1 MAITDLP
8 TWSPS
13 QDELDELR
21 GKKEEQL
28 KKQKKA
34 QQTQQ
39 QLNPQPAPTTTAPPA
54 ATPAPTNL
62 GGAIAAGQDNFNTR
76 FEAGEE
82 DTTEDSL
89 VLDQDFLA
97 AARNVY
103 SFNSNRRKFEGSDQ
117 ELADY
122 ALDTM
127 GWFNYNL
134 PKMTLDAAIVSRA
147 DDNTKSSFLYL
158 MDAYDDKNISW
169 DGTWRFIKGVGLDPT
184 TYAGLATF
192 GIGTAAG
199 VTAKVATK
207 EGLKALFKGSAR
219 NAVIGGIEGGIYAS
233 VDDMNRQVIE
243 TSVTGEDIDL
253 ARTGKAAL
261 FGVALGG
268 TAGGA
273 ATPVIKSGGAV
284 IGKGTEVVGKAV
296 DKVAT
301 KTVSGVK
308 SVLGIKDKPAKGSI
322 MERLR
327 KAVEGSPDILDADTN
342 LINRVNTEG
351 VTEPKLGI
359 TAALM
364 KIREAV
370 ETTTKRGFAGVDPET
385 GVQKRKS
392 LGEATQMLTNVL
404 KGVVRHADG
413 AVDADSL
420 NTQILGMQ
428 LTLAEGNALGIGVQ
442 RAISD
447 LISEHADVVKRQH
460 DLKDKTPEELDFLT
474 ETRIELEDTIRSF
487 EVLDQGFR
495 GQLSRGMGSRQEFL
509 YRGELLNT
517 LPDDIKADKN
527 ISDDEADLAYVALV
541 EKQQSLYRKDTEIRK
556 ISGEIDTAIKR
567 NRIAKAFKLSEQRR
581 ELIKA
586 KMDEQNPG
594 IKYKVQATA
603 RRTVEGVN
611 EFVIGTVFTGSTIMV
626 NTIPSLMKTLYKPFL
641 NFVVEGDYS
650 SVGMGKL
657 GATYGAMGRTVGTA
671 KRAAVAAYKYERSML
686 TGDYSK
692 FMENHNILPQRYKKW
707 IPAGSVIRFFPNVLN
722 MTDEFFAQV
731 NYRGFVEGKAV
742 GNALAQHQAD
752 VASGKRQ
759 KPLKGAKLDAYVKKE
774 VDKVILKAFDN
785 LDATQIKSQLL
796 EQAKARGMNAVQAKK
811 FVADEFK
818 NNESLFS
825 RGVNREGRS
834 YTEDLLFK
842 RQFSG
847 DGMISGGAK
856 AYEDFVRRQ
865 PWMKIMGQ
873 LFFRTPVRVF
883 EEGIRMTPG
892 LQLIAPKYLA
902 DLRGSN
908 GTARQVRAQGEALL
922 AYSIAGYVMMQ
933 YAQGNMTGSNSGDYK
948 RRKMQEDTDRQQPY
962 TMKFDDGE
970 TFSYRSFDPFSTP
983 IKILVNAFE
992 SYEEVEYRRR
1002 QGEYVDDETQLV
1014 IDRVTVAT
1022 GSIFNAI
1029 KDANLMQGVAEISDL
1044 LESMGQEDRSMQD
1057 IMKYLGKK
1065 GQLAFPNLLFKT
1077 RNAFFETEPTLK
1089 DPRTFLQYLE
1099 ARMDLGITSVSNQYD
1114 TLGNPRPMEKPMN
1127 SMHGIHLT
1135 DAEDRRK
1142 GKSDKDLFVLRKLEL
1157 MAIATDSSF
1166 ETPKRIPSMFGDVDL
1181 AALSIEQFLKDE
1193 NDGNPLND
1201 SQLKYLELNPDK
1213 TLFDRYNEIYRDANG
1228 GLVNILYPILAN
1240 SEGFYGTAS
1249 QDGAITQVVRSVI
1262 KKQRQVAALFL
1273 VDELGKI
1280 NTIADRQVRKAESK
1294 AGLRDDNIF
1303 PNVRD

>member
-1 MAITDLP
+1 MGINDLP
-8 TWSPS
+8 TWNPS
-13 QDELDELR
+13 EEELEEIR
-21 GKKEEQL
+21 KEEERR
-28 KKQKKA
+28 KRAKQA
-34 QQTQQ
+34 QAAQISA
-39 QLNPQPAPTTTAPPA
+39 QP
-54 ATPAPTNL
+54 TPATIPATTPSPTNL
-62 GGAIAAGQDNFNTR
+62 SGAIAAGQENFTAR

-103 SFNSNRRKFEGSDQ
+103 SFNSNGRKFEGSDQ

-134 PKMTLDAAIVSRA
+134 PKMTVDAAIFSRA
-147 DDNTKSSFLYL
+147 DDNTKASFLYL
-158 MDAYDDKNISW
+158 MEAYDDKNISW

-184 TYAGLATF
+184 TYAGLASF
-192 GIGTAAG
+192 GIGTAASAG
-199 VTAKVATK
+199 GKIATK
-207 EGLKALFKGSAR
+207 EGLKALFKGGMR
-219 NAVIGGIEGGIYAS
+219 NTAIAGVEGGIYSA
-233 VDDMNRQVIE
+233 VDDINRQVIE
-243 TSVTGEDIDL
+243 TSVTGEDMDYL
-253 ARTGKAAL
+253 RTGKAGL
-261 FGVALGG
+261 FGTV
-268 TAGGA
+268 TAGTVGFA
-273 ATPVIKSGGAV
+273 ATPLINKVQKAAGA
-284 IGKGTEVVGKAV
+284 KPKKPNAQ
-296 DKVAT
+296 AT
-301 KTVSGVK
+301 SPDKTVTESPTTD
-308 SVLGIKDKPAKGSI
+308 VLEAS
-322 MERLR
+322 
-327 KAVEGSPDILDADTN
+327 TN
-342 LINRVNTEG
+342 LETRVNVEG

-385 GVQKRKS
+385 GAQKRKS

-404 KGVVRHADG
+404 KGVTRNADG
-413 AVDADSL
+413 SLDGDSL

-428 LTLAEGNALGIGVQ
+428 LTQAEYNALSIGVQ
-442 RAISD
+442 RTISD
-447 LISEHADVVKRQH
+447 LY
-460 DLKDKTPEELDFLT
+460 EELAT
-474 ETRIELEDTIRSF
+474 
-487 EVLDQGFR
+487 VLDKQVNSKNLPEGELDELTVLREEIEDLIRQANVLDEGFR
-495 GQLSRGMGSRQEFL
+495 STAARSLGSRQQFL
-509 YRGELLNT
+509 YRGELLDT

-527 ISDDEADLAYVALV
+527 ISDDEAVREFLALY
-541 EKQQSLYRKDTEIRK
+541 EKQKALYHKDTEIRA
-556 ISGEIDTAIKR
+556 ISGEIDTAIKN
-567 NRIAKAFKLSEQRR
+567 NRIEKAFKLSEQRR
-581 ELIKA
+581 ELLKLR
-586 KMDEQNPG
+586 MDEQNPG
-594 IKYKVQATA
+594 IGYKIRATS
-603 RRTVEGVN
+603 RRTIEGVN
-611 EFVIGTVFTGSTIMV
+611 EFVIGTVFTTSTIVV
-626 NTIPSLMKTLYKPFL
+626 NTVPSLVKTLYKPFL

-657 GATYGAMGRTVGTA
+657 GATYGAMGRTIGTA
-671 KRAAVAAYKYERSML
+671 GRAAIAAYKYERSML

-742 GNALAQHQAD
+742 GNALAKHQAEL
-752 VASGKRQ
+752 ASGRRK
-759 KPLKGAKLDAYVKKE
+759 KPLKGDKLNAYVQKE

-785 LDATQIKSQLL
+785 LDATQIKNQLL
-796 EQAKARGMNAVQAKK
+796 EQAKARGMNAAQAKK
-811 FVADEFK
+811 FVASEFK
-818 NNESLFS
+818 KNESLFA

-847 DGMISGGAK
+847 DGLASSTAK
-856 AYEDFVRRQ
+856 TYEQFVRDN

-922 AYSIAGYVMMQ
+922 SYGIAGYVMMQ
-933 YAQGNMTGSNSGDYK
+933 YAQGNLTGSGSGDYK

-962 TMKFDDGE
+962 TLKFDDG
-970 TFSYRSFDPFSTP
+970 TTLSYKNYDPFSTP

-992 SYEEVEYRRR
+992 AYEEVEYRRR
-1002 QGEYVDDETQLV
+1002 QGEYVEDEAAL
-1014 IDRVTVAT
+1014 IRDRVYIAA

-1029 KDANLMQGVAEISDL
+1029 KDANLMSGLADVTNLMTD
-1044 LESMGQEDRSMQD
+1044 
-1057 IMKYLGKK
+1057 LGKEDAWYRDVMK
-1065 GQLAFPNLLFKT
+1065 FMGKKAQLAFPNMIYKT
-1077 RNAFFETEPTLK
+1077 KNAFFETEPTLK
-1089 DPRTFLQYLE
+1089 DPRGFLQHLE
-1099 ARMDLGITSVSNQYD
+1099 SRMDLGITAVSNQYD
-1114 TLGNPRPMEKPMN
+1114 ALGNARLMEKPVN
-1127 SMHGIHLT
+1127 SLTGVFIT

-1142 GKSDKDLFVLRKLEL
+1142 GKTDEELFVLRKLEL
-1157 MAIATDSSF
+1157 IAIATDSSF
-1166 ETPKRIPSMFGDVDL
+1166 ETPKRIPSFFGNTDL
-1181 AALSIEQFLKDE
+1181 AAEPYPD
-1193 NDGNPLND
+1193 D
-1201 SQLKYLELNPDK
+1201 SGR

-1240 SEGFYGTAS
+1240 SNGLYGTAS

-1262 KKQRQVAALFL
+1262 NKQRQLAALL
-1273 VDELGKI
+1273 LLDELGKM
-1280 NTIADRQVRKAESK
+1280 NTLADRQVRKAESK

>member
-21 GKKEEQL
+21 RKKEEQL

-39 QLNPQPAPTTTAPPA
+39 QLNPQPAPTTTPPA

-62 GGAIAAGQDNFNTR
+62 GGAIAAGQDNFTAR

-103 SFNSNRRKFEGSDQ
+103 SFNSNGRKFEGSDQ

-134 PKMTLDAAIVSRA
+134 PKMTVDAAIVSRA
-147 DDNTKSSFLYL
+147 DDNTKASFLYL
-158 MDAYDDKNISW
+158 MEAYDDKNISW

-192 GIGTAAG
+192 GIGTAASAG
-199 VTAKVATK
+199 GKIATK
-207 EGLKALFKGSAR
+207 EGLKALFKGGMR
-219 NAVIGGIEGGIYAS
+219 NTVIAGVEGGIYSA
-233 VDDMNRQVIE
+233 VDDINRQVIE
-243 TSVTGEDIDL
+243 TSVTGEDMDY
-253 ARTGKAAL
+253 ARTGKAGL
-261 FGVALGG
+261 FGVA
-268 TAGGA
+268 TAGTVGFA

-327 KAVEGSPDILDADTN
+327 EAVEGSPDILDADTN

-370 ETTTKRGFAGVDPET
+370 EATTKRGFAGVDPET

-404 KGVVRHADG
+404 KGVTRNADG
-413 AVDADSL
+413 SLDGDSL

-428 LTLAEGNALGIGVQ
+428 LTQAEYNALSIGVQ
-442 RAISD
+442 RNISD
-447 LISEHADVVKRQH
+447 LYGELATV
-460 DLKDKTPEELDFLT
+460 LDKQVNSKNLPEGELDELT
-474 ETRIELEDTIRSF
+474 VLREEIEDLIRQAN
-487 EVLDQGFR
+487 VLDEGFR
-495 GQLSRGMGSRQEFL
+495 STAARSLGSRQQFL
-509 YRGELLNT
+509 YRGELLDT

-527 ISDDEADLAYVALV
+527 IGDDEAVGEFLALY
-541 EKQQSLYRKDTEIRK
+541 EKQKSLYRKDTEIRR
-556 ISGEIDTAIKR
+556 ISGEIDEAIKR

-581 ELIKA
+581 ELLKL

-611 EFVIGTVFTGSTIMV
+611 EFVIGTVFTGSTIVV

-671 KRAAVAAYKYERSML
+671 RRAAVAAYKYERSML

-752 VASGKRQ
+752 LASGKRK
-759 KPLKGAKLDAYVKKE
+759 KPLKGAKLEAYVKKE

-811 FVADEFK
+811 FVASEFK
-818 NNESLFS
+818 KNESLFS

-922 AYSIAGYVMMQ
+922 SYGIAGYVMMQ
-933 YAQGNMTGSNSGDYK
+933 YAQGNMTGSGSGDYK

-962 TMKFDDGE
+962 TMKFDDGS
-970 TFSYRSFDPFSTP
+970 TFSYKNYDPFSTP

-992 SYEEVEYRRR
+992 RYEEVEYRRR
-1002 QGEYVDDETQLV
+1002 QGEYVDDEMQLV

-1022 GSIFNAI
+1022 SAIFNAI
-1029 KDANLMQGVAEISDL
+1029 KDANLMQGVAEISDV
-1044 LESMGQEDRSMQD
+1044 LESAGQEENVMRD
-1057 IMKYLGKK
+1057 ILKYLGKK
-1065 GQLAFPNLLFKT
+1065 GQLAFPNLLYKT
-1077 RNAFFETEPTLK
+1077 KNAFFEDEPTLK
-1089 DPRTFLQYLE
+1089 DPRGFLQYLE

-1127 SMHGIHLT
+1127 SMHGIFIT

-1181 AALSIEQFLKDE
+1181 AALPIEQFLKDQ
-1193 NDGNPLND
+1193 NGGNPLND
-1201 SQLKYLELNPDK
+1201 SQLKYLENNSDK

-1240 SEGFYGTAS
+1240 SDGFYGTAS

-1262 KKQRQVAALFL
+1262 NKQRQLAALL
-1273 VDELGKI
+1273 LLDELGKI
-1280 NTIADRQVRKAESK
+1280 NSIADRQVRKAESK
-1294 AGLRDDNIF
+1294 AGLRDNNIF

>member
-1 MAITDLP
+1 MGINDLP
-8 TWSPS
+8 TWNPS
-13 QDELDELR
+13 EEELEEIR
-21 GKKEEQL
+21 KEEERR
-28 KKQKKA
+28 KRAKQA
-34 QQTQQ
+34 QAAQIAA
-39 QLNPQPAPTTTAPPA
+39 QPAPTTTTTTPPA
-54 ATPAPTNL
+54 ATPAPTNV
-62 GGAIAAGQDNFNTR
+62 GGIMAAGQDNFTTR

-103 SFNSNRRKFEGSDQ
+103 SFNSNGRKFEGSDQ

-134 PKMTLDAAIVSRA
+134 PKMTVDAAIVSRA

-158 MDAYDDKNISW
+158 MEAYDDKNISW

-192 GIGTAAG
+192 GIGTAASVSG
-199 VTAKVATK
+199 KIATK

-219 NAVIGGIEGGIYAS
+219 NAVIAGVEGGIYAS
-233 VDDMNRQVIE
+233 VDDINRQVIE
-243 TSVTGEDIDL
+243 TSVTGKDMDF

-261 FGVALGG
+261 FGIALGG
-268 TAGGA
+268 TVGAA
-273 ATPVIKSGGAV
+273 ATPVIKTGGAA
-284 IGKGTEVVGKAV
+284 IGKGTEVVGKVV
-296 DKVAT
+296 DKAAS

-308 SVLGIKDKPAKGSI
+308 SILGIKNRPSKASRKGATVT
-322 MERLR
+322 E
-327 KAVEGSPDILDADTN
+327 SPDVLEADAN
-342 LINRVNTEG
+342 LINRVNVEG

-385 GVQKRKS
+385 GAQKRKS
-392 LGEATQMLTNVL
+392 LREATQMLTNVL
-404 KGVVRHADG
+404 KGVTRNADG
-413 AVDADSL
+413 SLDGDSL

-428 LTLAEGNALGIGVQ
+428 LTQAEYNALSIGVQ
-442 RAISD
+442 RNISD
-447 LISEHADVVKRQH
+447 LYGELATV
-460 DLKDKTPEELDFLT
+460 LDKQLNSKNLPEEELDGLT
-474 ETRIELEDTIRSF
+474 VLREEIEDLIRQAN
-487 EVLDQGFR
+487 VLDEGFR
-495 GQLSRGMGSRQEFL
+495 STAARSLGSRQQFL
-509 YRGELLNT
+509 YRGELLDT

-527 ISDDEADLAYVALV
+527 ISDDEAVSEFLALY
-541 EKQQSLYRKDTEIRK
+541 EKQKSLYRKDTEIRA
-556 ISGEIDTAIKR
+556 ISGEIDTAIKN
-567 NRIAKAFKLSEQRR
+567 NRIDKAFKLSEQRR
-581 ELIKA
+581 ELLKLR
-586 KMDEQNPG
+586 MDEQNPG
-594 IKYKVQATA
+594 IGYKIRATS
-603 RRTVEGVN
+603 RRTIEGVN
-611 EFVIGTVFTGSTIMV
+611 EFVIGTVFTTSTIVV
-626 NTIPSLMKTLYKPFL
+626 NTVPSLVKTAYKPFL

-657 GATYGAMGRTVGTA
+657 GATYGAMGRTIGTA
-671 KRAAVAAYKYERSML
+671 GRAAIAAYKYERSML

-742 GNALAQHQAD
+742 GNALAKHQAEL
-752 VASGKRQ
+752 ASGRRK
-759 KPLKGAKLDAYVKKE
+759 KPLKGDKLNAYVQKE

-785 LDATQIKSQLL
+785 LDATQIKNQLL

-811 FVADEFK
+811 FVASEFK
-818 NNESLFS
+818 KNESLFA

-847 DGMISGGAK
+847 DGLASSTAK
-856 AYEDFVRRQ
+856 TYEQFVRDN

-922 AYSIAGYVMMQ
+922 SYGIAGYVMMQ
-933 YAQGNMTGSNSGDYK
+933 YAQGNMTGSGSGDYK

-962 TMKFDDGE
+962 TMKFDDG
-970 TFSYRSFDPFSTP
+970 TTLSYKNYDPFSTP

-992 SYEEVEYRRR
+992 AYEEVEYRRR
-1002 QGEYVDDETQLV
+1002 QGEYVEDEAAL
-1014 IDRVTVAT
+1014 IRDRVYIAA

-1029 KDANLMQGVAEISDL
+1029 KDANLMSGLADVTNLMTD
-1044 LESMGQEDRSMQD
+1044 
-1057 IMKYLGKK
+1057 LGKEDAWYRDVMK
-1065 GQLAFPNLLFKT
+1065 FAGKKAQLAFPNMIYKT
-1077 RNAFFETEPTLK
+1077 KNAFFDTEPTLK
-1089 DPRTFLQYLE
+1089 DPRGFLQHLE
-1099 ARMDLGITSVSNQYD
+1099 ARMDLDLTAVSNQYD
-1114 TLGNPRPMEKPMN
+1114 TLGNARLMEKPIN
-1127 SMHGIHLT
+1127 SLT
-1135 DAEDRRK
+1135 GVFITDEEDRRK
-1142 GKSDKDLFVLRKLEL
+1142 GKSDEELFVLRKLEL
-1157 MAIATDSSF
+1157 IAIATDSSF
-1166 ETPKRIPSMFGDVDL
+1166 ETPKRIPSFFGNTDL
-1181 AALSIEQFLKDE
+1181 AAEPYPD
-1193 NDGNPLND
+1193 D
-1201 SQLKYLELNPDK
+1201 SGR
-1213 TLFDRYNEIYRDANG
+1213 TLFDRDNEIYRDANG

-1240 SEGFYGTAS
+1240 SDGLYGTSS

-1262 KKQRQVAALFL
+1262 NKQRQIAALL
-1273 VDELGKI
+1273 LLDELGKI

>member
-8 TWSPS
+8 SWEPS
-13 QDELDELR
+13 AEELAEIEAE
-21 GKKEEQL
+21 KKRRE
-28 KKQKKA
+28 KA
-34 QQTQQ
+34 AAAQAAQAA
-39 QLNPQPAPTTTAPPA
+39 LNPPSSPTAPQ
-54 ATPAPTNL
+54 ATTSSMTSRRGQLTSGAL
-62 GGAIAAGQDNFNTR
+62 GTTYNTDDFNTR

-89 VLDQDFLA
+89 TEDGDFLS

-103 SFNSNRRKFEGSDQ
+103 RFNNGGNDFVGEDQ

-134 PKMTLDAAIVSRA
+134 PKMTVDAAIISRA
-147 DDNTKSSFLYL
+147 DDNTKASFLYL

-184 TYAGLATF
+184 TYAGLASF

-207 EGLKALFKGSAR
+207 EGLKALFKGGAR
-219 NAVIGGIEGGIYAS
+219 NTVIAGIEGGVYAA
-233 VDDMNRQVIE
+233 VDDVNRQVIE
-243 TSVTGEDIDL
+243 TSVTGEDMDFG
-253 ARTGKAAL
+253 RTLESSAK
-261 FGVALGG
+261 GVALAG
-268 TAGGA
+268 TVGFA
-273 ATPVIKSGGAV
+273 ATPVIRTGGAA

-296 DKVAT
+296 DKVAS

-308 SVLGIKDKPAKGSI
+308 SVLGIKDRPDKVSI
-322 MERLR
+322 MERFR
-327 KAVEGSPDILDADTN
+327 VAVQGSPDILEADTN

-370 ETTTKRGFAGVDPET
+370 ETATKRGFAGVDPET
-385 GVQKRKS
+385 GAQKRKS

-404 KGVVRHADG
+404 KGVTRNADG
-413 AVDADSL
+413 SLDGDSL

-428 LTLAEGNALGIGVQ
+428 LTQAEFNALSIGVQ
-442 RAISD
+442 RNISD
-447 LISEHADVVKRQH
+447 LYDELGTVV
-460 DLKDKTPEELDFLT
+460 DKQLSGKNMPEEELDELT
-474 ETRIELEDTIRSF
+474 VLREEIEDLIRQAN
-487 EVLDQGFR
+487 VLDEGFR
-495 GQLSRGMGSRQEFL
+495 STAARSLGSRQEFL
-509 YRGELLNT
+509 YRGELLDT

-527 ISDDEADLAYVALV
+527 ITQEEADREFIALV
-541 EKQQSLYRKDTEIRK
+541 EKQKTLYRKDTEIRK
-556 ISGEIDTAIKR
+556 LSGEIDRAIQK
-567 NRIAKAFKLSEQRR
+567 NRIAKAAILSEQRR
-581 ELIKA
+581 ELLQA

-594 IKYKVQATA
+594 IGYKIRATS
-603 RRTVEGVN
+603 RRTIEGIN
-611 EFVIGTVFTGSTIMV
+611 EYVIGTVFTTSTIVV
-626 NTIPSLMKTLYKPFL
+626 NTVPSLMKTTYKPFL
-641 NFVVEGDYS
+641 NFIVEGDYS
-650 SVGMGKL
+650 SVGMGKMS
-657 GATYGAMGRTVGTA
+657 ATYGAMWNTLGTA
-671 KRAAVAAYKYERSML
+671 GRASIAAYKYERSML

-692 FMENHNILPQRYKKW
+692 FMENHNILPQRFKSW
-707 IPAGSVIRFFPNVLN
+707 VPAGSVVRFFPNVLN

-742 GNALAQHQAD
+742 GNALAKHQAEL
-752 VASGKRQ
+752 ASGKRK
-759 KPLKGAKLDAYVKKE
+759 KPLKGDKLNAYVQKE
-774 VDKVILKAFDN
+774 VDQVILKAYDK
-785 LDATQIKSQLL
+785 LDAVKIKSQLL
-796 EQAKARGMNAVQAKK
+796 EQAKARGMNPIQAKK
-811 FVADEFK
+811 FVAKEFK
-818 NNESLFS
+818 KNESLFA

-847 DGMISGGAK
+847 DGLASSTAK
-856 AYEDFVRRQ
+856 TYEQFVKDN

-922 AYSIAGYVMMQ
+922 SYGIAGYVMMQ
-933 YAQGNMTGSNSGDYK
+933 YAQGNMTGSGSGDYK
-948 RRKMQEDTDRQQPY
+948 RRKMQEDTDRPQPY
-962 TMKFDDGE
+962 TMKFDDG
-970 TFSYRSFDPFSTP
+970 TTLSYKNYDPFSTP

-992 SYEEVEYRRR
+992 AYEEVEYRRR
-1002 QGEYVDDETQLV
+1002 QGEYVEDEAAL
-1014 IDRVTVAT
+1014 IRDRVYIAA

-1029 KDANLMQGVAEISDL
+1029 KDANLMSGLADVTDL
-1044 LESMGQEDRSMQD
+1044 MTDLSNEDSWYRD
-1057 IMKYLGKK
+1057 IMKFAAKK
-1065 GQLAFPNLLFKT
+1065 GQLAFPNMIYKT
-1077 RNAFFETEPTLK
+1077 KNAFFESEPTLK
-1089 DPRTFLQYLE
+1089 DPRGFLQHLE
-1099 ARMDLGITSVSNQYD
+1099 ARLDLGITEVSKQYD
-1114 TLGNPRPMEKPMN
+1114 ALGIPRPMEKPVN
-1127 SMHGIHLT
+1127 SLTGVFIT

-1142 GKSDKDLFVLRKLEL
+1142 GKTDEELFVLRKLEL
-1157 MAIATDSSF
+1157 ISIATDSAI
-1166 ETPKRIPSMFGDVDL
+1166 ETPKRIPSYFGNTDL
-1181 AALSIEQFLKDE
+1181 AATPYPD
-1193 NDGNPLND
+1193 D
-1201 SQLKYLELNPDK
+1201 SGR
-1213 TLFDRYNEIYRDANG
+1213 TLFDRYNELYRGDAAAG
-1228 GLVNILYPILAN
+1228 TPDLVEILYPILAD
-1240 SEGFYGTAS
+1240 SKGLYGTAS

-1262 KKQRQVAALFL
+1262 SKQRNLAAILL
-1273 VDELGKI
+1273 LEELGKM
-1280 NTIADRQVRKAESK
+1280 NTFSERQVRKAKAK

>member
-8 TWSPS
+8 TWNPS
-13 QDELDELR
+13 QDELEELR
-21 GKKEEQL
+21 RKKAEQL

-39 QLNPQPAPTTTAPPA
+39 QLNPQPAPTTTTPAPSTPA
-54 ATPAPTNL
+54 ATNVST
-62 GGAIAAGQDNFNTR
+62 AIAAGQDSFTAR

-89 VLDQDFLA
+89 AQDEDFLA
-97 AARNVY
+97 ASRNVY
-103 SFNSNRRKFEGSDQ
+103 KFNHNGQEFDGTDQ

-134 PKMTLDAAIVSRA
+134 PKMTVDAAIVSRA
-147 DDNTKSSFLYL
+147 DDNTKASFLYL
-158 MDAYDDKNISW
+158 MEAYDDKNISW

-192 GIGTAAG
+192 GIGTAAATG
-199 VTAKVATK
+199 GKVATK
-207 EGLKALFKGSAR
+207 EGLKAIFKGGMR
-219 NAVIGGIEGGIYAS
+219 NTAIAGIEGGIYAA
-233 VDDMNRQVIE
+233 VDDINRQVVE
-243 TSVTGEDIDL
+243 TSVTGDDMDL
-253 ARTGKAAL
+253 YRTGKASL
-261 FGVALGG
+261 FGVA
-268 TAGGA
+268 TAGAVGFAATPLIRGGGA
-273 ATPVIKSGGAV
+273 A
-284 IGKGTEVVGKAV
+284 IGKGTEVVGKGI
-296 DKVAT
+296 D
-301 KTVSGVK
+301 KTVAGTK
-308 SVLGIKDKPAKGSI
+308 SILGIKPKPV
-322 MERLR
+322 R
-327 KAVEGSPDILDADTN
+327 KTKEGGTVTVSPDIQEAATKLEG
-342 LINRVNTEG
+342 RVKTEG
-351 VTEPKLGI
+351 VTEPKLGV
-359 TAALM
+359 ASALM

-370 ETTTKRGFAGVDPET
+370 ETTTKRGVAGVDPES
-385 GVQKRKS
+385 GVQKRKA
-392 LGEATQMLTNVL
+392 LGQATQMLTNVL
-404 KGVVRHADG
+404 KGVTRNADG
-413 AVDADSL
+413 SLDGDSL

-428 LTLAEGNALGIGVQ
+428 LTQAEFNALSIGVQ
-442 RAISD
+442 RNISD
-447 LISEHADVVKRQH
+447 LYGELATVLDKQLNSK
-460 DLKDKTPEELDFLT
+460 DLPEVELDELT
-474 ETRIELEDTIRSF
+474 VVREEIEDLIRQAN
-487 EVLDQGFR
+487 VLDEGFR
-495 GQLSRGMGSRQEFL
+495 ATAARSLGSRQEFL
-509 YRGELLNT
+509 YRGELLDT

-527 ISDDEADLAYVALV
+527 ISDDEAVKEFLALY
-541 EKQQSLYRKDTEIRK
+541 EKQKSLYHKDTEIRA
-556 ISGEIDTAIKR
+556 ISGEIDRAIKQ
-567 NRIAKAFKLSEQRR
+567 NRIDKAFKLSEQRR

-586 KMDEQNPG
+586 KVNEQNPG
-594 IKYKVQATA
+594 IKYKIQATS
-603 RRTVEGVN
+603 RRTIEGVN
-611 EFVIGTVFTGSTIMV
+611 EFVIGTVFTGSTIVV
-626 NTIPSLMKTLYKPFL
+626 NTIPSAIKTAYKPFL
-641 NFVVEGDYS
+641 NFIVEGDYS

-657 GATYGAMGRTVGTA
+657 VATYGAMGRTVGTA
-671 KRAAVAAYKYERSML
+671 GRAAIAAYKYERSML

-752 VASGKRQ
+752 VASGKRK

-818 NNESLFS
+818 NNESLFA

-847 DGMISGGAK
+847 EGLASGGAAK
-856 AYEDFVRRQ
+856 YEQFVKDH

-922 AYSIAGYVMMQ
+922 SYAIAGYVMMQ
-933 YAQGNMTGSNSGDYK
+933 YAQGNMTGSGSGDYK

-962 TMKFDDGE
+962 TMKFDDGS
-970 TFSYRSFDPFSTP
+970 TFSYKNYDPFATP

-992 SYEEVEYRRR
+992 RYEEVEYRRR
-1002 QGEYVDDETQLV
+1002 QGEYVDDEMQLV
-1014 IDRVTVAT
+1014 IDRVTVSTSA
-1022 GSIFNAI
+1022 IFNAI

-1044 LESMGQEDRSMQD
+1044 LESAGQEENVMRD
-1057 IMKYLGKK
+1057 ILKYLGKK
-1065 GQLAFPNLLFKT
+1065 GQLAFPNLLYKT
-1077 RNAFFETEPTLK
+1077 KNAFFEDEPTLK
-1089 DPRTFLQYLE
+1089 DPRSFLQYLE

-1114 TLGNPRPMEKPMN
+1114 TLGNPRLMEKPMN
-1127 SMHGIHLT
+1127 SMHGIFIT

-1142 GKSDKDLFVLRKLEL
+1142 GKSDEELFVLRKLEL

-1166 ETPKRIPSMFGDVDL
+1166 ETPKRIPSMFGDTDL
-1181 AALSIEQFLKDE
+1181 AALPIEEFLKDQ
-1193 NDGNPLND
+1193 NGGNPLND
-1201 SQLKYLELNPDK
+1201 SQLKYLENNSDK

-1228 GLVNILYPILAN
+1228 GLVNILYPILSN
-1240 SEGFYGTAS
+1240 SDGMYGTAS

-1262 KKQRQVAALFL
+1262 AKQRQIAAILL
-1273 VDELGKI
+1273 LDELGKI
-1280 NTIADRQVRKAESK
+1280 NTLATRKVRQAEAK
-1294 AGLRDDNIF
+1294 AGLRDDTIF

>member
-1 MAITDLP
+1 MGINDLP
-8 TWSPS
+8 TWNPS
-13 QDELDELR
+13 EEELEEIR
-21 GKKEEQL
+21 KEEERR
-28 KKQKKA
+28 KRAKQA
-34 QQTQQ
+34 QAAQTAA
-39 QLNPQPAPTTTAPPA
+39 QPAPTPA
-54 ATPAPTNL
+54 SPSPAPTNL
-62 GGAIAAGQDNFNTR
+62 GGAIAAGQDNFTAR

-103 SFNSNRRKFEGSDQ
+103 SFNSNGRKFDGSDQ

-134 PKMTLDAAIVSRA
+134 PKMTVDAAIVSRA
-147 DDNTKSSFLYL
+147 DDNTKASFLYL
-158 MDAYDDKNISW
+158 MEAYDDKNISW

-192 GIGTAAG
+192 GIGTAASAG
-199 VTAKVATK
+199 GKIATK
-207 EGLKALFKGSAR
+207 EGLKALFKGGMR
-219 NAVIGGIEGGIYAS
+219 NTVIAGVEGGIYSA
-233 VDDMNRQVIE
+233 VDDINRQVIE
-243 TSVTGEDIDL
+243 TSVTGEELDF
-253 ARTGKAAL
+253 ARTGKASL
-261 FGVALGG
+261 FGTF
-268 TAGGA
+268 TAGTVGFA
-273 ATPVIKSGGAV
+273 ATPLINKVQKAAGA
-284 IGKGTEVVGKAV
+284 KPKKPNAP
-296 DKVAT
+296 AT
-301 KTVSGVK
+301 SPDKTVTESPTTN
-308 SVLGIKDKPAKGSI
+308 VLEAS
-322 MERLR
+322 
-327 KAVEGSPDILDADTN
+327 TN
-342 LINRVNTEG
+342 LEARVNVEG
-351 VTEPKLGI
+351 VTEPKLGV

-404 KGVVRHADG
+404 KGVTRNADG
-413 AVDADSL
+413 SLDGDSL

-428 LTLAEGNALGIGVQ
+428 LTQAEYNALSIGVQ
-442 RAISD
+442 RNISD
-447 LISEHADVVKRQH
+447 LYDELSTVV
-460 DLKDKTPEELDFLT
+460 DKQLNSKSLPEEELDELT
-474 ETRIELEDTIRSF
+474 VLREEIEDLIRQANI
-487 EVLDQGFR
+487 LDEGFR
-495 GQLSRGMGSRQEFL
+495 STAARSLGSRQEFL
-509 YRGELLNT
+509 YRGELLDT

-527 ISDDEADLAYVALV
+527 ITQEAADQEFVALV
-541 EKQQSLYRKDTEIRK
+541 EKQKSLYHKDTEIRK
-556 ISGEIDTAIKR
+556 ISGEIDTAIKN
-567 NRIAKAFKLSEQRR
+567 NRIEKAFKLSEQRH

-594 IKYKVQATA
+594 IGYKIRAA
-603 RRTVEGVN
+603 SRRTIEGVN
-611 EFVIGTVFTGSTIMV
+611 EFVIGTVFTTSTIVV
-626 NTIPSLMKTLYKPFL
+626 NTVPSLVKTLYKPFL

-657 GATYGAMGRTVGTA
+657 GATYGAMSKTIGTA
-671 KRAAVAAYKYERSML
+671 GRAAIAAYKYERSML

-752 VASGKRQ
+752 LASGKRK
-759 KPLKGAKLDAYVKKE
+759 KPLKGAKLEAYVKKE

-811 FVADEFK
+811 FVASEFK
-818 NNESLFS
+818 KNESLFS

-847 DGMISGGAK
+847 DGLASSTAK
-856 AYEDFVRRQ
+856 TYEQFVRDN

-922 AYSIAGYVMMQ
+922 SYGIAGYVMMQ
-933 YAQGNMTGSNSGDYK
+933 YAQGNMTGSGSGDYK

-962 TMKFDDGE
+962 TMKFDDGS
-970 TFSYRSFDPFSTP
+970 TFSYKNYDPFSTP

-992 SYEEVEYRRR
+992 AYEEVEYRRR
-1002 QGEYVDDETQLV
+1002 QGEYVEDEAAL
-1014 IDRVTVAT
+1014 IRDRVYIAA

-1029 KDANLMQGVAEISDL
+1029 KDANLMSGLADVTNLMTD
-1044 LESMGQEDRSMQD
+1044 
-1057 IMKYLGKK
+1057 LGKEDAWYRDVMK
-1065 GQLAFPNLLFKT
+1065 FMGKKAQLAFPNMIYKT
-1077 RNAFFETEPTLK
+1077 KNAFFETEPTLK
-1089 DPRTFLQYLE
+1089 DPRGFLQHLE
-1099 ARMDLGITSVSNQYD
+1099 ARMDLGLTSVSNQYD
-1114 TLGNPRPMEKPMN
+1114 ALGIARPMEKPIN
-1127 SMHGIHLT
+1127 SLT
-1135 DAEDRRK
+1135 GVFITDEEDRRK
-1142 GKSDKDLFVLRKLEL
+1142 GKSDEELFVLRKLEL
-1157 MAIATDSSF
+1157 IAIATDSSF
-1166 ETPKRIPSMFGDVDL
+1166 ETPKRIPSFFGNTDL
-1181 AALSIEQFLKDE
+1181 AAEPYPD
-1193 NDGNPLND
+1193 D
-1201 SQLKYLELNPDK
+1201 SGR

-1240 SEGFYGTAS
+1240 SDGFYGTSS

-1262 KKQRQVAALFL
+1262 NKQRQIAALL
-1273 VDELGKI
+1273 LLDELGKV
-1280 NTIADRQVRKAESK
+1280 NSIADRQVRKAESK

>member
-21 GKKEEQL
+21 RKKEEQL

-39 QLNPQPAPTTTAPPA
+39 QLNPQPAPTTTPPA
-54 ATPAPTNL
+54 TTPAPTNL
-62 GGAIAAGQDNFNTR
+62 GGVIAAGQDNFTAR

-103 SFNSNRRKFEGSDQ
+103 SFNSNGRKFEGSDQ

-134 PKMTLDAAIVSRA
+134 PKMTVDAAIVSRA
-147 DDNTKSSFLYL
+147 DDNTKASFLYL
-158 MDAYDDKNISW
+158 MEAYDDKNISW

-192 GIGTAAG
+192 GIGTAASAG
-199 VTAKVATK
+199 GKIATK
-207 EGLKALFKGSAR
+207 EGLKALFKGGMR
-219 NAVIGGIEGGIYAS
+219 NTVIAGVEGGIYSA
-233 VDDMNRQVIE
+233 VDDINRQVIE
-243 TSVTGEDIDL
+243 TSVTGEDMDY
-253 ARTGKAAL
+253 ARTGKAGL
-261 FGVALGG
+261 FGVA
-268 TAGGA
+268 TAGTLGFA
-273 ATPVIKSGGAV
+273 ATPLINKVQKAAGA
-284 IGKGTEVVGKAV
+284 KPKKPNAP
-296 DKVAT
+296 AT
-301 KTVSGVK
+301 SPDKTVTESPTTN
-308 SVLGIKDKPAKGSI
+308 VLEAS
-322 MERLR
+322 
-327 KAVEGSPDILDADTN
+327 TN
-342 LINRVNTEG
+342 LEARVNVEG

-370 ETTTKRGFAGVDPET
+370 ETTTKRGFAAVDPET

-404 KGVVRHADG
+404 KGVTRNADG
-413 AVDADSL
+413 SLDGDSL

-428 LTLAEGNALGIGVQ
+428 LTQAEYNALSIGVQ
-442 RAISD
+442 RNISD
-447 LISEHADVVKRQH
+447 LYDELGTVV
-460 DLKDKTPEELDFLT
+460 DKQLNSKSLPEEELDELT
-474 ETRIELEDTIRSF
+474 VLREEIEDLIRQANI
-487 EVLDQGFR
+487 LDEGFR
-495 GQLSRGMGSRQEFL
+495 STAARSLGSRQEFL
-509 YRGELLNT
+509 YRGELLDT
-517 LPDDIKADKN
+517 LPDDLKADKN
-527 ISDDEADLAYVALV
+527 ITQEAADREFVALV
-541 EKQQSLYRKDTEIRK
+541 EKQKSLYHKDTEIRK
-556 ISGEIDTAIKR
+556 ISGEIDTAIKN
-567 NRIAKAFKLSEQRR
+567 NRIEKAFKLSEQRH

-594 IKYKVQATA
+594 IGYKIRATS
-603 RRTVEGVN
+603 RRTIEGVN
-611 EFVIGTVFTGSTIMV
+611 EFVIGTVFTTSTIVV
-626 NTIPSLMKTLYKPFL
+626 NTVPSLVKTLYKPFL

-657 GATYGAMGRTVGTA
+657 GATYGAMSKTIGTA
-671 KRAAVAAYKYERSML
+671 GRAAIAAYKYERSML

-742 GNALAQHQAD
+742 GNALAKHQAEL
-752 VASGKRQ
+752 ASGKRK
-759 KPLKGAKLDAYVKKE
+759 KPLKGAKLEAYVKKE

-811 FVADEFK
+811 FVASEFK
-818 NNESLFS
+818 KNESLFS

-847 DGMISGGAK
+847 DGLASSTAK
-856 AYEDFVRRQ
+856 TYEQFVRDN

-922 AYSIAGYVMMQ
+922 SYGIAGYVMMQ
-933 YAQGNMTGSNSGDYK
+933 YAQGNLTGSGSGDYK

-962 TMKFDDGE
+962 TMKFDDG
-970 TFSYRSFDPFSTP
+970 TTLSYKNYDPFSTP

-992 SYEEVEYRRR
+992 AYEEVEYRRR
-1002 QGEYVDDETQLV
+1002 QGEYVEDEAALV
-1014 IDRVTVAT
+1014 RDRVYIAA

-1029 KDANLMQGVAEISDL
+1029 KDANLMSGLADVTNLMTD
-1044 LESMGQEDRSMQD
+1044 
-1057 IMKYLGKK
+1057 LGKEDAWYRDVMK
-1065 GQLAFPNLLFKT
+1065 FMGKKAQLAFPNMIYKT
-1077 RNAFFETEPTLK
+1077 KNAFFETEPTLK
-1089 DPRTFLQYLE
+1089 DPRGFLQHLE
-1099 ARMDLGITSVSNQYD
+1099 ARMDLGLTAVSNQYD
-1114 TLGNPRPMEKPMN
+1114 TLGNARLMEKPIN
-1127 SMHGIHLT
+1127 SLT
-1135 DAEDRRK
+1135 GVFITDEEDRRK
-1142 GKSDKDLFVLRKLEL
+1142 GKSDEELFVLRKLEL
-1157 MAIATDSSF
+1157 IAIATDSSF
-1166 ETPKRIPSMFGDVDL
+1166 ETPKRIPSFFGNTDL
-1181 AALSIEQFLKDE
+1181 AAEPYPD
-1193 NDGNPLND
+1193 D
-1201 SQLKYLELNPDK
+1201 SGR

-1240 SEGFYGTAS
+1240 SDGFYGTAS
-1249 QDGAITQVVRSVI
+1249 QDGAITQLVRKVI
-1262 KKQRQVAALFL
+1262 GDQRQLAALFL
-1273 VDELGKI
+1273 LDELSKI
-1280 NTIADRQVRKAESK
+1280 NTIAGRQVRKAESK

>member
-1 MAITDLP
+1 MGINDLP
-8 TWSPS
+8 TWNPS
-13 QDELDELR
+13 EEELEEIR
-21 GKKEEQL
+21 KEEERR
-28 KKQKKA
+28 KRAKQA
-34 QQTQQ
+34 QAAQTAA
-39 QLNPQPAPTTTAPPA
+39 QPAPTPA
-54 ATPAPTNL
+54 SPSPAPTNV
-62 GGAIAAGQDNFNTR
+62 GGVIAAGQDNFTAR

-103 SFNSNRRKFEGSDQ
+103 SFNSNGRKFDGSDQ

-134 PKMTLDAAIVSRA
+134 PKMTVDAAIVSRA
-147 DDNTKSSFLYL
+147 DDNTKASFLYL
-158 MDAYDDKNISW
+158 MEAYDDKNISW

-192 GIGTAAG
+192 GIGTAASAG
-199 VTAKVATK
+199 GKIATK
-207 EGLKALFKGSAR
+207 EGLKALFKGGMR
-219 NAVIGGIEGGIYAS
+219 NTVIAGVEGGIYSA
-233 VDDMNRQVIE
+233 VDDINRQVIE
-243 TSVTGEDIDL
+243 TSVTGEELDF

-261 FGVALGG
+261 FGTAFGG
-268 TAGGA
+268 TIGFA
-273 ATPVIKSGGAV
+273 ATPLINKVQKAAGA
-284 IGKGTEVVGKAV
+284 KPKKPNAP
-296 DKVAT
+296 AT
-301 KTVSGVK
+301 SPDKTVTESPTTN
-308 SVLGIKDKPAKGSI
+308 VLEAS
-322 MERLR
+322 
-327 KAVEGSPDILDADTN
+327 TN
-342 LINRVNTEG
+342 LEARVNVEG

-404 KGVVRHADG
+404 KGVTRNADG
-413 AVDADSL
+413 SLDGDSL

-428 LTLAEGNALGIGVQ
+428 LTQAEYNALSIGVQ
-442 RAISD
+442 RNISD
-447 LISEHADVVKRQH
+447 LYDELGTVI
-460 DLKDKTPEELDFLT
+460 DKQLNSKSLPEEELDELT
-474 ETRIELEDTIRSF
+474 VLREEIEDLIRQANI
-487 EVLDQGFR
+487 LDEGFR
-495 GQLSRGMGSRQEFL
+495 STAARSLGSRQEFL
-509 YRGELLNT
+509 YRGELLDT

-527 ISDDEADLAYVALV
+527 ITQEAADQEFVALV
-541 EKQQSLYRKDTEIRK
+541 EKQKSLYHKDTEIRK
-556 ISGEIDTAIKR
+556 ISGEIDTAIKN
-567 NRIAKAFKLSEQRR
+567 NRIEKAFKLSEQRH

-594 IKYKVQATA
+594 IGYKIRATS
-603 RRTVEGVN
+603 RRTIEGVN
-611 EFVIGTVFTGSTIMV
+611 EFVIGTVFTTSTIVV
-626 NTIPSLMKTLYKPFL
+626 NTIPSLVKTLYKPFL

-657 GATYGAMGRTVGTA
+657 GATYGAMSKTIGTA
-671 KRAAVAAYKYERSML
+671 GRAAIAAYKYERSML

-752 VASGKRQ
+752 LASGKRK
-759 KPLKGAKLDAYVKKE
+759 KPLKGAKLEAYVKKE

-811 FVADEFK
+811 FVASEFK
-818 NNESLFS
+818 KNESLFS

-847 DGMISGGAK
+847 DGRVSSTAK
-856 AYEDFVRRQ
+856 TYEQFVRDN

-922 AYSIAGYVMMQ
+922 SYGIAGYVMMQ
-933 YAQGNMTGSNSGDYK
+933 YAQGNLTGSGSGDYK

-962 TMKFDDGE
+962 TMKFDDG
-970 TFSYRSFDPFSTP
+970 TTLSYKNYDPFSTP

-992 SYEEVEYRRR
+992 AYEEVEYRRR
-1002 QGEYVDDETQLV
+1002 QGEYVEDEAALV
-1014 IDRVTVAT
+1014 RDRVYIAA

-1029 KDANLMQGVAEISDL
+1029 KDANLMSGLADVTNLMTD
-1044 LESMGQEDRSMQD
+1044 
-1057 IMKYLGKK
+1057 LGKEDAWYRDVMK
-1065 GQLAFPNLLFKT
+1065 FMGKKAQLAFPNMIYKT
-1077 RNAFFETEPTLK
+1077 KNAFFETEPTLK
-1089 DPRTFLQYLE
+1089 DPRGFLQHLE
-1099 ARMDLGITSVSNQYD
+1099 ARMDLGLTAVSNQYD
-1114 TLGNPRPMEKPMN
+1114 TLGNARLMEKPIN
-1127 SMHGIHLT
+1127 SLTGIFIT
-1135 DAEDRRK
+1135 DEEDRRK
-1142 GKSDKDLFVLRKLEL
+1142 GKSDEELFVLRKLEL
-1157 MAIATDSSF
+1157 IAIATDSSF
-1166 ETPKRIPSMFGDVDL
+1166 ETPKRIPSFFGNTDL
-1181 AALSIEQFLKDE
+1181 AAEPYPD
-1193 NDGNPLND
+1193 D
-1201 SQLKYLELNPDK
+1201 SGR

-1240 SEGFYGTAS
+1240 SDGLYGTAS
-1249 QDGAITQVVRSVI
+1249 QDGAITQVVRQVI
-1262 KKQRQVAALFL
+1262 NDQRQIAALL
-1273 VDELGKI
+1273 LLDELGKI
-1280 NTIADRQVRKAESK
+1280 NSIADRQVRKAESK